1 MAALTPVA
9 SVEALVSAIEKSS
22 LLSADALTHVR
33 TVAERHTDP
42 KLLAKELIK
51 DGTLT
56 RWQSDQL
63 IHGYH
68 RLVIGRYKLLD
79 QLRTTPTGR
88 LYLAEH
94 LQMGRRHTLKVLARR
109 LANNPKAVQRFL
121 IAAQNACRLDHRNVS
136 HVYDVNQ
143 DRIGHYVVMEH
154 VEGQD
159 LEQIV
164 ERTGCIKLPDALA
177 FIAQAAEGLAYA
189 HGKGVVHGDLKP
201 ANLLR
206 DHSGCIKIL
215 EIGQD
220 GAGARPETVNP
231 DESVEMASLAA
242 VIFQAPEMRGDGE
255 TADIPCDVYSLGSI
269 LCYLLTG
276 KAAADAVAAAKH
288 LQAVPDI
295 QPDAVAFCCGLM
307 ATKPAER
314 PESMDEVLATCIELH
329 QQLTAAQTVAPEPEK
344 LSRPAAAPP
353 RAKLPPVAKQL
364 DDTPAT
370 PARSASGGSIQ
381 TRSVSEGAG
390 SAVISTVEEP
400 SATIPIVIDTHGGP
414 AKRAGGSSGKT
425 AKPKAASKS
434 AAKAIRTPL
443 ILAGAIGGGAAL
455 VLVMAVIL
463 ALRNLPSPA
472 QTTLPKTADSSAA
485 TTTSAPPA
493 ANPAA
498 AASTGDQ
505 PVTTPA
511 LPAESKSDSAPP
523 PEKAPPEAAPPPE
536 TAADSATP
544 QSSPEVGGEPTSI
557 VQPAAPGRRSA
568 RQPKSKIALNP
579 FAGFPVAVS
588 LPELPEPNESLL
600 SDTFTPLALGPCIA
614 GDNAELKIQLLG
626 GDTAIRAG
634 RHKFELLA
642 AEENKRRWNVQLT
655 GNAQPLTV
663 ASLAAENEKLMF
675 QWAEDAHKQSP
686 LARNLA
692 NCALALG
699 SSKQVTALRTA
710 ITGAPLVVDIEKAG
724 AATRWNIGHLPIA
737 KQLFIEV
744 IGVEG
749 FSKLRQDPKEP
760 VAVSDII
767 TLGTGPGDGS
777 PCLWF
782 RLQTSSTASAI
793 DVRLQPTVKLRGW
806 AEPRPYLRK
815 DLLSLQPVAS
825 QEIARLTNELQEA
838 KKQSPRSE
846 PAKEL
851 RRRTIERLENELLSA
866 ATFGDQLKY
875 ILEFMTSTDGEAK
888 IHFRVYSQLGD
899 TKIDLVRTAAPD
911 NLK

>member
-9 SVEALVSAIEKSS
+9 SVEALVSAIEKSG
-22 LLSADALTHVR
+22 LLHADAVAHVR
-33 TVAERHTDP
+33 TAAERQTDP
-42 KLLAKELIK
+42 KLLAKELVK

-164 ERTGCIKLPDALA
+164 ERTGCIKLPEALA

-288 LQAVPDI
+288 LQSVPEM
-295 QPDAVAFCCGLM
+295 PPEAVAFCCGLM

-329 QQLTAAQTVAPEPEK
+329 QQLTAAEPAAPEPEK
-344 LSRPAAAPP
+344 ISKAAAPP
-353 RAKLPPVAKQL
+353 RAKSPPVARPL
-364 DDTPAT
+364 DDKEQA
-370 PARSASGGSIQ
+370 AIALVSA
-381 TRSVSEGAG
+381 ADP
-390 SAVISTVEEP
+390 P
-400 SATIPIVIDTHGGP
+400 SAGDASVPIVIDTHGGP
-414 AKRAGGSSGKT
+414 AKRATGASGKSAKSKSGSKSV
-425 AKPKAASKS
+425 AKP
-434 AAKAIRTPL
+434 IRTPL

-463 ALRNLPSPA
+463 AIRNRQSPVQPTVTKPSN
-472 QTTLPKTADSSAA
+472 SSA
-485 TTTSAPPA
+485 TSTVGTPTV
-493 ANPAA
+493 ANPATA
-498 AASTGDQ
+498 ENTSLPPAISSTS
-505 PVTTPA
+505 
-511 LPAESKSDSAPP
+511 PAETKPDS
-523 PEKAPPEAAPPPE
+523 AAPPPE
-536 TAADSATP
+536 TAPPDAAAGGDSTAP
-544 QSSPEVGGEPTSI
+544 PSAAEVAVEPTSI
-557 VQPAAPGRRSA
+557 VRPVATGRRSA
-568 RQPKSKIALNP
+568 RQPKSEIVLSP
-579 FAGFPVAVS
+579 FADFPSAVS
-588 LPELPEPNESLL
+588 LPQLPEPNESPL
-600 SDTFTPLALGPCIA
+600 SDTFSPLALGPCIA
-614 GDNAELKIQLLG
+614 SDDAELKIQLLG
-626 GDTAIRAG
+626 GDSAIRAS
-634 RHKFELLA
+634 RHKFELQPV
-642 AEENKRRWNVQLT
+642 EENKRRWKIQLN
-655 GNAQPLTV
+655 GNGQPLTV
-663 ASLAAENEKLMF
+663 ATLAAEDKNLLF
-675 QWAEDAHKQSP
+675 QWTEDAHKQSP
-686 LARNLA
+686 LARQLA
-692 NCALALG
+692 NCALGLG
-699 SSKQVTALRTA
+699 GPKQVAALRTA
-710 ITGAPLVVDIEKAG
+710 ASGAPLVVDIEKAG
-724 AATRWNIGHLPIA
+724 AAARWNIGHLPLA

-749 FSKLRQDPKEP
+749 FSKLRVDPKET
-760 VAVSDII
+760 VAAGDPMTI
-767 TLGTGPGDGS
+767 GTGPGDGS

-782 RLQTSSTASAI
+782 RLQTSSTANVV

-806 AEPRPYLRK
+806 AEPRPYVRK
-815 DLLSLQPVAS
+815 DLLSLQPIAN
-825 QEIARLTNELQEA
+825 QEQARITAELKKTKDSRPGTEA
-838 KKQSPRSE
+838 GR
-846 PAKEL
+846 EL
-851 RRRTIERLENELLSA
+851 RKMSMERLETELLSA
-866 ATFGDQLKY
+866 ATFVDQLKF
-875 ILEFMTSTDGEAK
+875 ILDFMTSTDGEAK
-888 IHFRVYSQLGD
+888 IHFRVYSQIGD
-899 TKIDLVRTAAPD
+899 TKIELLTTAAPD
-911 NLK
+911 ELR